1 MLRRASSRG
10 SLECRVV
17 STHFPAHPYHILC
30 TAQARGHLDH
40 TPLGNEPSLCC
51 LLSLLT
57 HSWTWLRTCLDFK
70 TQCSEKNDKFNIEKS
85 QIAACTKDLTFKAT
99 LKSVHYPTGNHVT
112 DKDPWKVSTLN
123 GRKDPLCNQESW
135 LHIKHQIVLRHNG
148 TFCCCCY
155 DTHGVTAHGPA
166 TRQKSSEDNCNLS
179 F

>member
-1 MLRRASSRG
+1 MCEPPAFRSIPTLAVQVPDQKSSRPHLVSEAAYASASS
-10 SLECRVV
+10 
-17 STHFPAHPYHILC
+17 
-30 TAQARGHLDH
+30 
-40 TPLGNEPSLCC
+40 
-51 LLSLLT
+51 
-57 HSWTWLRTCLDFK
+57 SWTCYSHARQAAEPDCGTVSFQDPVLRM
-70 TQCSEKNDKFNIEKS
+70 EDKHNTEKS
-85 QIAACTKDLTFKAT
+85 QIATRSFKAT
-99 LKSVHYPTGNHVT
+99 LKSVNYPTGNHVT